1 MMAYF
6 PPRQTNTKS
15 LKSGAAFDALKRD
28 IMLGV
33 LEPGT
38 GLTELELAAHF
49 QCSQG
54 TVREALLQLQEEGLR
69 VPEDVSVVGFDNW
82 DVMATA
88 TRPPLTTVDP
98 RLDELGRL
106 AAESVL
112 AMLQKRG
119 LRVTRIQ

>member
-1 MMAYF
+1 LTIIIDVNIDNDKFTNTQQLRQVTMAYF

-15 LKSGAAFDALKRD
+15 PKSGAAFDALKRD

-54 TVREALLQLQEEGLR
+54 TVREALLQLQEEGLVLR
-69 VPEDVSVVGFDNW
+69 DVSAAPADRRQRNGAGDALAKSHI
-82 DVMATA
+82 DQ
-88 TRPPLTTVDP
+88 
-98 RLDELGRL
+98 RL
-106 AAESVL
+106 
-112 AMLQKRG
+112 K
-119 LRVTRIQ
+119 